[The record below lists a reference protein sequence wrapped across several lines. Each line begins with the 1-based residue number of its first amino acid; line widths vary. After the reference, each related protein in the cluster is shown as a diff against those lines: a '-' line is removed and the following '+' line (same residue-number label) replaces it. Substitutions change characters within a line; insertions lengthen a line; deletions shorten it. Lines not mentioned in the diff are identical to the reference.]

1 MAEEEEATAEPDAA
15 EGKGASKGKSKILI
29 IIIVLLVALGAGGG
43 AVVYFVVLPKMAGGE
58 KTGDAEKQSAKKEVE
73 ADVASLGATAE
84 LPSFIVNLGGG
95 SGRYLKVTVVL
106 KLSAED
112 VATEIKNREPQI
124 KDAVITVL
132 SSKTPEEI
140 LSVQGKYELKGEIMK
155 RINVFLAT
163 GVVKELFFVEFVV
176 Q

>member
-1 MAEEEEATAEPDAA
+1 MADEEGVAVEPDAT
-15 EGKGASKGKSKILI
+15 EGKGSSKGKSKVLI
-29 IIIVLLVALGAGGG
+29 IIIVLLLVLGAGGG

-58 KTGDAEKQSAKKEVE
+58 KAGEPGKEGVKKEVE
-73 ADVASLGATAE
+73 TDLASLGTTAE

-95 SGRYLKVTVVL
+95 TGRYLKATIVL
-106 KLSAED
+106 KLSTEE
-112 VATEIKNREPQI
+112 VAKEIKNREPQI

-132 SSKTPEEI
+132 SSKTPDEI
-140 LSVQGKYELKGEIMK
+140 LSVQGKYDLKGEIMK